1 MKFRWQYVEPILFGT
16 LIYIDA
22 NKLLEKDMLKHLYCA
37 YFGSIVIRYVALMT
51 SIVQQTTAHLGIGF
65 LFKKPSEATPE
76 KKE

>member
-51 SIVQQTTAHLGIGF
+51 SVV
-65 LFKKPSEATPE
+65 
-76 KKE
+76 